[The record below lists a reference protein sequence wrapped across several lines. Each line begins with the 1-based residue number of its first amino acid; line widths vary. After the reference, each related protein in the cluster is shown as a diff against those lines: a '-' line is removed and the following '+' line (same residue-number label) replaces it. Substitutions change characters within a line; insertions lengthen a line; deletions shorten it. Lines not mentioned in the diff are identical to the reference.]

1 MNSPYSLAPKD
12 IKIMGAIMPPPQRL
26 FNMRSPFSRAIIL
39 AVVVLFLFVMTMKQ
53 NTYNVRTA
61 IKKAAS
67 TAKQSM
73 TAQHPMD
80 SSAGSYGIDDTRWQD
95 VPSNT
100 TALMN
105 CNYDTE
111 HLKELQETYDL
122 GEQFEYFK
130 RYVKVS
136 RQDMDRKSMTKL
148 NQRFLPNTA
157 KTVDLGK
164 KNTQESCPEP
174 LIVPVAKSPAPD
186 SANLTDFIFGV
197 STTYKRFTDPE
208 TSPVD
213 DWSYWLTDSH
223 GHSNGGKMVLLL
235 LDASDDE
242 LYDAWDRLHKVGIDA
257 DVFHSDSSMEMA
269 VRYLT
274 LVPTLY
280 NHRER
285 PNKKWLVLC
294 DDDTFFPS
302 PNALTERM
310 QTFDS
315 SRPLYI
321 GTFSE
326 DVNQVE
332 RHGSQAFGGAG
343 VFISLPV
350 GEMIDE
356 LYETCKTPEKLQ
368 EADSGWGAQGDIL
381 LRKCIYENS
390 DVRLTLENDLWQL
403 DLYEDPSGFYESGI
417 KPLSLHHY
425 RGGGWHYA
433 YPFEYTKIAH
443 VCGEDC
449 TMQRFM
455 TEDDFVIST
464 GYSIAQYPEGAS
476 YNWNQM
482 ERTFTPAPEDKGWNL
497 DHAFGPQRVSLLRT
511 GQKIAWDLKKAHVNN
526 DGTATQIYVR
536 KGQDPRWVD
545 SEGWPMSQVDG
556 VIELVWLP

>member
-1 MNSPYSLAPKD
+1 MNSPSFLAPKD

-26 FNMRSPFSRAIIL
+26 FNMRSPFSRALIL
-39 AVVVLFLFVMTMKQ
+39 AVVVLVLLVMTMKQ
-53 NTYNVRTA
+53 NTYNVRSA
-61 IKKAAS
+61 VMKAAS
-67 TAKQSM
+67 TAKQTM
-73 TAQHPMD
+73 TTQHPLD
-80 SSAGSYGIDDTRWQD
+80 SSAGSYGADDSRWQD
-95 VPSNT
+95 VPTNT
-100 TALMN
+100 SVLMD

-111 HLKELQETYDL
+111 HLKKLQETYEL

-130 RYVKVS
+130 RYVQVS
-136 RQDMDRKSMTKL
+136 RQDIERKRFTKL
-148 NQRFLPNTA
+148 NQSFLPNTA

-164 KNTQESCPEP
+164 KNLNEQCPEP
-174 LIVPVAKSPAPD
+174 LVVPVTKSPLPD
-186 SANLTDFIFGV
+186 TANLTDFIFGV

-208 TSPVD
+208 TSPVN

-235 LDASDDE
+235 LDASEDE

-310 QTFDS
+310 QTFDP
-315 SRPLYI
+315 SRPLYV

-326 DVNQVE
+326 DVNQVQ

-350 GEMIDE
+350 GEMINE
-356 LYETCKTPEKLQ
+356 RYESCKTPEKLQ

-449 TMQRFM
+449 TMQRFQ

-464 GYSIAQYPEGAS
+464 GYSVAQYPEGAN

-482 ERTFTPAPEDKGWNL
+482 ERTFTPAPDDHGWNL
-497 DHAFGPQRVSLLRT
+497 DHAFGPQRASLLRT
-511 GQKIAWDLKKAHVNN
+511 GQKIAWELRKAQVNN
-526 DGTATQIYVR
+526 DGTATQVYVR
-536 KGQDPRWVD
+536 KAKDPRWVD
-545 SEGWPMSQVDG
+545 AEGWPMSQVDG

>member
-1 MNSPYSLAPKD
+1 
-12 IKIMGAIMPPPQRL
+12 MGAMMPPPQRL
-26 FNMRSPFSRAIIL
+26 FNMRSPFSRAILL
-39 AVVVLFLFVMTMKQ
+39 AVVVLLLFVMTMKQ
-53 NTYNVRTA
+53 NTYDVRSA
-61 IKKAAS
+61 VMKAAN
-67 TAKQSM
+67 TAKQTM
-73 TAQHPMD
+73 TTQHPLD
-80 SSAGSYGIDDTRWQD
+80 SAGNAYGTDDSRWQD
-95 VPSNT
+95 VPSNSS
-100 TALMN
+100 ALMN
-105 CNYDTE
+105 CNYDTK
-111 HLKELQETYDL
+111 HLKELQDKYEL

-136 RQDMDRKSMTKL
+136 RQDIDRKTMTKL
-148 NQRFLPNTA
+148 DQRFLPNTA

-164 KNTQESCPEP
+164 KNLNEQCPEP
-174 LIVPVAKSPAPD
+174 LVVPVTKSPAPD

-197 STTYKRFTDPE
+197 STTYKRFTEPE
-208 TSPVD
+208 TSPIN
-213 DWSYWLTDSH
+213 DWSYWLTDNH
-223 GHSNGGKMVLLL
+223 GNSNGGKMVLLL

-302 PNALTERM
+302 PNALTQRLSKI
-310 QTFDS
+310 DS
-315 SRPLYI
+315 SRPLYV

-326 DVNQVE
+326 DVNQVQ

-343 VFISLPV
+343 VFISMPV
-350 GEMIDE
+350 GQMINE
-356 LYETCKTPEKLQ
+356 LYETCKTPQKLQ

-443 VCGEDC
+443 LCGEDC

-464 GYSIAQYPEGAS
+464 GYSIAQYPEGAN
-476 YNWNQM
+476 YNWDQM
-482 ERTFTPAPEDKGWNL
+482 ERTFTPAPEDHGWNL
-497 DHAFGPQRVSLLRT
+497 DHAFGPQRTSLLRT
-511 GQKIAWDLKKAHVNN
+511 GEKIAWDLKTAHVNE
-526 DGTATQIYVR
+526 DGTITQIYVR
-536 KGQDPRWVD
+536 KAKDPRWVD
-545 SEGWPMSQVDG
+545 AEGWPMSQVDG